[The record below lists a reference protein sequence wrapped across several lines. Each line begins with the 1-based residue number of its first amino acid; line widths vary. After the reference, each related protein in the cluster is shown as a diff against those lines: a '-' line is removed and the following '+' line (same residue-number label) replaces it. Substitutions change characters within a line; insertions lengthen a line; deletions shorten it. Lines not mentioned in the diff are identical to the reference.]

1 MSKSYTSKGRIY
13 IPKTVFNENY
23 ACHSFS
29 IPEKVGTYQDSYLP
43 VVMVDKGKCSYV
55 QMTRNVQKAG
65 GFFALIIND
74 TPGEVENIR
83 VTDDGTGND
92 IVITTALISK
102 EQGNIIKNY
111 INEKNQ
117 FVYLNIDF
125 FIDKFDTVTLSIY
138 LNVADPEAYSLL
150 KDFTDYYQ
158 IIKNFIVFDPVFV
171 THQIQNLDPDEKKEN
186 CVTNG
191 KYCLNANFPNI
202 DEVSGRRL
210 ILDSLFHHCFYQIAT
225 KYHHPEYFFLF
236 ASNYYSECL
245 YKTKYEQFCGSNL
258 LPLYGIQK
266 SEVLDCIYES
276 FGTNREEVENVSM
289 NEDYIDN
296 ENSVLYTNYQKFIG
310 NQVKTIPSVFV
321 NIDKMSGRLN
331 AKALFENVCDGFN
344 NKPSFCDDSE
354 YYKEV
359 KPGLTW
365 YQITLIVL
373 SVIVINFIIF
383 MICRKYIIKRIRD
396 KVETEDFDLDG
407 KINTVVNS
415 YLTLRDIKDAQAK
428 VALDK

>member
-1 MSKSYTSKGRIY
+1 M
-13 IPKTVFNENY
+13 
-23 ACHSFS
+23 
-29 IPEKVGTYQDSYLP
+29 
-43 VVMVDKGKCSYV
+43 
-55 QMTRNVQKAG
+55 
-65 GFFALIIND
+65 
-74 TPGEVENIR
+74 
-83 VTDDGTGND
+83 
-92 IVITTALISK
+92 
-102 EQGNIIKNY
+102 
-111 INEKNQ
+111 
-117 FVYLNIDF
+117 
-125 FIDKFDTVTLSIY
+125 
-138 LNVADPEAYSLL
+138 
-150 KDFTDYYQ
+150 
-158 IIKNFIVFDPVFV
+158 
-171 THQIQNLDPDEKKEN
+171 
-186 CVTNG
+186 
-191 KYCLNANFPNI
+191 
-202 DEVSGRRL
+202 
-210 ILDSLFHHCFYQIAT
+210 
-225 KYHHPEYFFLF
+225 
-236 ASNYYSECL
+236 
-245 YKTKYEQFCGSNL
+245 
-258 LPLYGIQK
+258 
-266 SEVLDCIYES
+266 DCIYES